1 MDTSRRD
8 GTLRGREQGQ
18 VSAPHQPRPLPRPH
32 RFKSAAALLALF
44 LGDLGAHNF
53 YLSQIVR
60 GISHVLLL
68 VAGVGLFLIGQD
80 VSRQLPH
87 TAGIPAGLEWNLAG
101 LAVLAGNAVW
111 RWVEFF
117 IILASPEDRLGRRRG

>member
-1 MDTSRRD
+1 MDSSRRD
-8 GTLRGREQGQ
+8 GTLPGREQWQ
-18 VSAPHQPRPLPRPH
+18 VSPHHPPLPPPRPH

-53 YLSQIVR
+53 YLTQIVR

-68 VAGVGLFLIGQD
+68 GAGVGLFLTGQD
-80 VSRQLPH
+80 VSRELPD
-87 TAGIPAGLEWNLAG
+87 TAGIPAGLMWNLAG
-101 LAVLAGNAVW
+101 LAVLASNAVW

-117 IILASPEDRLGRRRG
+117 IILATPEDRLGRRRA